1 MDRPYKKGI
10 PGIDTNINPEGP
22 SKPNLPDLG
31 FPRRDPQ
38 NDFVF
43 TFANEDRFIAN
54 TPFHEK
60 TTAKHIQ

>member
-1 MDRPYKKGI
+1 LDRPYKKGI

-54 TPFHEK
+54 TPFH
-60 TTAKHIQ
+60 